1 MEKFLVV
8 FKEEECAKH
17 TAAVEAVYKVLDAKS
32 VSYVAKCRT
41 KLSAK
46 DFKNI
51 DLVVVIGGDGTFL
64 KTSHY
69 CGEVPL
75 LGVNSDPK
83 TTEGFFMRCDGK
95 SFSRCFERILKD
107 DFKQTSLIRLQ
118 GSVNGKDVAPCLN
131 EYFIGPHK
139 PYGVAHY
146 TLSAL
151 GKKEDQKSS
160 GVLIGTAA
168 GSFAWLKSAGGVEM
182 DLSSEDIQ
190 FIVREAYH
198 GRLSSPTL
206 LEGISPRDISIVVH
220 SDMLLVGDSVSDEIL
235 LREGDVVTVTVSNEK
250 LWLVEFP

>member
-1 MEKFLVV
+1 MEKFFVI
-8 FKEEECAKH
+8 FKEEECARH
-17 TAAVEAVYKVLDAKS
+17 TAAVEAVYKVLDAKGIP
-32 VSYVAKCRT
+32 YTTKCRT

-46 DFKNI
+46 DFKDI
-51 DLVVVIGGDGTFL
+51 DLAIVIGGDGTFL

-83 TTEGFFMRCDGK
+83 TTEGFFMRCDAK
-95 SFSRCFERILKD
+95 SFSRCFERVLKG
-107 DFKQTSLIRLQ
+107 DFKQRSLIRLQ
-118 GSVNGKDVAPCLN
+118 GVVNGNDVAPCLN
-131 EYFIGPHK
+131 EYFIGPRK
-139 PYGVAHY
+139 SYGVAHY

-182 DLSSEDIQ
+182 DLNSEDIQ

-206 LEGISPRDISIVVH
+206 LEGISPRKITVVAH
-220 SDMLLVGDSVSDEIL
+220 SDMLLVGDSVSDEVL
-235 LREGDVVTVTVSNEK
+235 LHEGDVVSVSVSDEK
-250 LWLVEFP
+250 VWLVEFP